1 MSAPSDGKVLLC
13 RLCERTSSKGNRYFT
28 GRLGP
33 AKVIAFIDTEAEL
46 KYGATAVFNVYVQD
60 GEIRRQGST
69 AGAGTNAQEHRHQAL
84 GDGDR
89 GHQARRGQ
97 RWQRPEPPKA
107 DPAQPFHDDDIS
119 DIGRDR

>member
-13 RLCERTSSKGNRYFT
+13 RLYERTSSKGNRYFT

-60 GEIRRQGST
+60 GEIQRQGSA
-69 AGAGTNAQEHRHQAL
+69 AGAGTNAQGHHHQAL
-84 GDGDR
+84 GGGDR
-89 GHQARRGQ
+89 GHQARRVQ
-97 RWQRPEPPKA
+97 RW
-107 DPAQPFHDDDIS
+107 
-119 DIGRDR
+119 

>member
-13 RLCERTSSKGNRYFT
+13 RLYERTSSKGNRYFT

-60 GEIRRQGST
+60 SEIQRQGSA
-69 AGAGTNAQEHRHQAL
+69 AGAGPNAQGHHHQAL

-89 GHQARRGQ
+89 GHHARRGQ
-97 RWQRPEPPKA
+97 RWRPEPPKA
-107 DPAQPFHDDDIS
+107 DSAQPFHDDDIS